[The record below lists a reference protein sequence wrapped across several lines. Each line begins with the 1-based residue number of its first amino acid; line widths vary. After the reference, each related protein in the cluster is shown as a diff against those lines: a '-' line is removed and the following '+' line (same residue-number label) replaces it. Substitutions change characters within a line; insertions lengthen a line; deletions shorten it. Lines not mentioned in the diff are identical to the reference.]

1 MKIKGKLVKKMDV
14 ETGTSKSG
22 KDWKKQLVLI
32 DTGADYNPEICLQIF
47 GSEKVESIE
56 KLKIGKE
63 YDFSINI
70 ISREYKGKYYTN
82 IDCWKVENVE
92 TESVAVAED
101 SDNMPF

>member
-47 GSEKVESIE
+47 GSEKVETIE

-70 ISREYKGKYYTN
+70 ISREYKGKYYTTL
-82 IDCWKVENVE
+82 IVGKLK
-92 TESVAVAED
+92 
-101 SDNMPF
+101 M

>member
-22 KDWKKQLVLI
+22 KDWKKQL
-32 DTGADYNPEICLQIF
+32 CLQIF

-82 IDCWKVENVE
+82 IDCWKVENIE
-92 TESVAVAED
+92 TEAVAVAED